1 VVRDGHPFFDFI
13 GFWHCCSR
21 YLESDVRATL
31 LAPVKTGN
39 ITGVKFCLRPRLSWQ
54 LPPRT
59 AIVAATFSAGA
70 QHAMP

>member
-1 VVRDGHPFFDFI
+1 M
-13 GFWHCCSR
+13 
-21 YLESDVRATL
+21 
-31 LAPVKTGN
+31 KTGN

-70 QHAMP
+70 QHAMPWPGRCLLHSARYFFTDF